1 MRKIMAVLLA
11 VLMLFSGMGAFAGEV
26 QKAPDF
32 IMEGFDGDSSNHV
45 WDTNLFF
52 SRMQEKT
59 GISFQFRQ
67 YTDYDQWTERKN
79 ALLEGEDLPDV
90 LFKAG
95 LTAGEIRDLAAKG
108 VIVDL
113 KPYLEEC
120 APDLWALL
128 QEREDWMAAITL
140 EVTGL
145 IQYYYSAK
153 GIREEAQKRAE
164 SQLETNRTRIMDVVN
179 QTEAAVRNSVWI
191 AQWCLDVPDSLHR
204 VAQRIVEDNP
214 VVIGSTVALVP
225 GYNKRLPLYS
235 PYVFKGPAGLEF
247 KDLGTEEYDYP
258 SQEWFV
264 KPLELEQGYWSE
276 PYIDEGGGEVLM
288 TTYSYP
294 IRDRKGQI
302 AAILTADISLDW
314 LTEMVGNVRVYPSAF
329 SMVVSRAG
337 QIMVCP
343 VETLIMR
350 TSVTDAVKGMDDSV
364 SLASLNRAMLSGESG
379 NMTIREKGVTSR
391 VFFAPVE
398 RTGWSMSIVIPE
410 TEIYAGIRKI
420 GRLVLLLQLLGILM
434 IIFIIRYVIMNYISF
449 DKMNKQKERIQN
461 ELQVASDIQMAMVP
475 KIFPPFPKRDDL
487 DLSASIVPA
496 KEVGG
501 DLYDFFIRDEK
512 LHFCIGDVSGKG
524 VPASLLMAVTRT
536 QYRTLAA
543 HHDSPAKIVTM
554 INESM
559 DEINENNMFVTFF
572 CGVLDLK
579 SGHMDYCNAG
589 HNAPYILTDAIREL
603 PVEPN
608 LPLGVLP
615 GITFVEQSVE
625 MKYDDALFLFTDG
638 LNEAENIRHEQ
649 FGDSGIRAVLHTRS
663 SAQGQMDAMKA
674 AVAAFVG
681 EAEPSDDL
689 TMLFLH
695 YLGK

>member
-1 MRKIMAVLLA
+1 MKTKITEGIRKGARAGFQLVL
-11 VLMLFSGMGAFAGEV
+11 V
-26 QKAPDF
+26 
-32 IMEGFDGDSSNHV
+32 
-45 WDTNLFF
+45 
-52 SRMQEKT
+52 
-59 GISFQFRQ
+59 
-67 YTDYDQWTERKN
+67 
-79 ALLEGEDLPDV
+79 
-90 LFKAG
+90 
-95 LTAGEIRDLAAKG
+95 
-108 VIVDL
+108 
-113 KPYLEEC
+113 
-120 APDLWALL
+120 
-128 QEREDWMAAITL
+128 AAITL

-247 KDLGTEEYDYP
+247 KDLGTGEYDYP

-649 FGDSGIRAVLHTRS
+649 FGDSGIRAVLHTRR

>member
-1 MRKIMAVLLA
+1 MKIKITEGIRKGARAGFLLVLVATL
-11 VLMLFSGMGAFAGEV
+11 
-26 QKAPDF
+26 
-32 IMEGFDGDSSNHV
+32 
-45 WDTNLFF
+45 
-52 SRMQEKT
+52 
-59 GISFQFRQ
+59 
-67 YTDYDQWTERKN
+67 
-79 ALLEGEDLPDV
+79 
-90 LFKAG
+90 
-95 LTAGEIRDLAAKG
+95 
-108 VIVDL
+108 
-113 KPYLEEC
+113 
-120 APDLWALL
+120 
-128 QEREDWMAAITL
+128 TL
-140 EVTGL
+140 ELTGL

-225 GYNKRLPLYS
+225 GYNKRRPLYS
-235 PYVFKGPAGLEF
+235 PYVCKGPAGLEF
-247 KDLGTEEYDYP
+247 KSLATEEYDYP
-258 SQEWFV
+258 SQEWFS

-276 PYIDEGGGEVLM
+276 PYIDDGGGEVLM

-294 IRDRKGQI
+294 IRDKKGQV

-314 LTEMVGNVRVYPSAF
+314 LTELVGNVKVYPSAF

-350 TSVTDAVKGMDDSV
+350 TNVTDAVKGMDDSV

-398 RTGWSMSIVIPE
+398 RTGWSMSIIIPE
-410 TEIYAGIRKI
+410 SEIYAGIRKI
-420 GRLVLLLQLLGILM
+420 GQLVMLLQLLGILM

-543 HHDSPAKIVTM
+543 HYDSPAKIVSSITD
-554 INESM
+554 SM

-579 SGHMDYCNAG
+579 TGHMDYCNAG

-603 PVEPN
+603 AVEPN

-615 GITFVEQSVE
+615 GINYVEQSAE

-649 FGDSGIRAVLHTRS
+649 FGESGIRAVLHTRR

-674 AVAAFVG
+674 AVDAFVG

>member
-1 MRKIMAVLLA
+1 MKKTRIQITEGIKKGARAGFLLVLIA
-11 VLMLFSGMGAFAGEV
+11 
-26 QKAPDF
+26 
-32 IMEGFDGDSSNHV
+32 
-45 WDTNLFF
+45 T
-52 SRMQEKT
+52 
-59 GISFQFRQ
+59 
-67 YTDYDQWTERKN
+67 
-79 ALLEGEDLPDV
+79 
-90 LFKAG
+90 
-95 LTAGEIRDLAAKG
+95 
-108 VIVDL
+108 
-113 KPYLEEC
+113 
-120 APDLWALL
+120 
-128 QEREDWMAAITL
+128 ITL

-145 IQYYYSAK
+145 IQYLYSSK
-153 GIREEAQKRAE
+153 GIKEEAQKRAE
-164 SQLETNRTRIMDVVN
+164 TQLESTRIQIMDVVN
-179 QTEAAVRNSVWI
+179 QAEAAVRNNVWL
-191 AQWCLDVPDSLHR
+191 ARFCLDMPDTLSR
-204 VAQRIVEDNP
+204 VAQHIVEDNP

-225 GYNKRLPLYS
+225 GYNKRYPLFS
-235 PYVFKGPAGLEF
+235 PYVYRGEDDLEF
-247 KDLGTEEYDYP
+247 KSLATEEYDYP
-258 SQEWFV
+258 AQEWFA
-264 KPLELEQGYWSE
+264 KPLELGQGYWSE

-294 IRDRKGQI
+294 IRDKKGQV

-314 LTEMVGNVRVYPSAF
+314 LTDLVGNVKVYPNAF

-364 SLASLNRAMLSGESG
+364 TLSSLNRAMLSGESG

-410 TEIYAGIRKI
+410 SEIYAGIRKI
-420 GRLVLLLQLLGILM
+420 GRIVMLLQLLGILM
-434 IIFIIRYVIMNYISF
+434 IILIIRYVIMNYISF
-449 DKMNKQKERIQN
+449 DKLNKQKERMQG
-461 ELQVASDIQMAMVP
+461 ELKVASDIQMAMVP

-543 HHDSPAKIVTM
+543 QHDSPARIVST
-554 INESM
+554 INDSM

-579 SGHMDYCNAG
+579 TGHMKFCNAG

-608 LPLGVLP
+608 LPLGVLS
-615 GITFVEQSVE
+615 GFEFAEQSVDLN
-625 MKYDDALFLFTDG
+625 YDDALLLYTDG
-638 LNEAENIRHEQ
+638 LNEAENIHHEQ
-649 FGDSGIRAVLHTRS
+649 FGESGIRAVLHTRRT
-663 SAQGQMDAMKA
+663 AQEQIDALKA

-695 YLGK
+695 YLRK

>member
-1 MRKIMAVLLA
+1 MKTKITEGIRKGARAGFLLVLVATL
-11 VLMLFSGMGAFAGEV
+11 
-26 QKAPDF
+26 
-32 IMEGFDGDSSNHV
+32 
-45 WDTNLFF
+45 
-52 SRMQEKT
+52 
-59 GISFQFRQ
+59 
-67 YTDYDQWTERKN
+67 
-79 ALLEGEDLPDV
+79 
-90 LFKAG
+90 
-95 LTAGEIRDLAAKG
+95 
-108 VIVDL
+108 
-113 KPYLEEC
+113 
-120 APDLWALL
+120 
-128 QEREDWMAAITL
+128 TL

-153 GIREEAQKRAE
+153 GIKEEAQKRAE
-164 SQLETNRTRIMDVVN
+164 SQLETNCTRIMDVVN

-191 AQWCLDVPDSLHR
+191 AQWCLDAPDSLHR

-225 GYNKRLPLYS
+225 GYNKRRPLYS
-235 PYVFKGPAGLEF
+235 PYVCKGPAGLEF
-247 KDLGTEEYDYP
+247 KSLATEEYDYP
-258 SQEWFV
+258 SQEWFS

-276 PYIDEGGGEVLM
+276 PYIDDGGGEVLM

-294 IRDRKGQI
+294 IRDKKGQI

-314 LTEMVGNVRVYPSAF
+314 LTELVGNVKVYPSAF

-350 TSVTDAVKGMDDSV
+350 TNVTDAVKGMDDSV

-398 RTGWSMSIVIPE
+398 RTGWSMSIIIPE

-420 GRLVLLLQLLGILM
+420 GQLVMLLQLLGILM

-543 HHDSPAKIVTM
+543 HYDSPAKIVSS
-554 INESM
+554 INDSM

-579 SGHMDYCNAG
+579 TGHMDYCNAG

-603 PVEPN
+603 AVEPN

-615 GITFVEQSVE
+615 GINYVEQSVE

-649 FGDSGIRAVLHTRS
+649 FGESGIRAVLHTRR

-695 YLGK
+695 FLGK

>member
-1 MRKIMAVLLA
+1 MKTKITEGIRKGARAGFLLVLVATL
-11 VLMLFSGMGAFAGEV
+11 
-26 QKAPDF
+26 
-32 IMEGFDGDSSNHV
+32 
-45 WDTNLFF
+45 
-52 SRMQEKT
+52 
-59 GISFQFRQ
+59 
-67 YTDYDQWTERKN
+67 
-79 ALLEGEDLPDV
+79 
-90 LFKAG
+90 
-95 LTAGEIRDLAAKG
+95 
-108 VIVDL
+108 
-113 KPYLEEC
+113 
-120 APDLWALL
+120 
-128 QEREDWMAAITL
+128 TL

-153 GIREEAQKRAE
+153 GIKEEAQKRAE
-164 SQLETNRTRIMDVVN
+164 SQLETNCTRIMDVVN

-191 AQWCLDVPDSLHR
+191 AQWCLDAPDSLHR

-225 GYNKRLPLYS
+225 GYNKRRPLYS
-235 PYVFKGPAGLEF
+235 PYVCKGPAGLEF
-247 KDLGTEEYDYP
+247 KSLATEEYDYP
-258 SQEWFV
+258 SQEWFS

-276 PYIDEGGGEVLM
+276 PYIDDGGGEVLM

-294 IRDRKGQI
+294 IRDKKGQV

-314 LTEMVGNVRVYPSAF
+314 LTELVGNVKVYPSAF

-350 TSVTDAVKGMDDSV
+350 TNVTDAVKGMDDSV

-398 RTGWSMSIVIPE
+398 RTGWSMSIIIPE

-420 GRLVLLLQLLGILM
+420 GQLVMLLQLLGILM

-543 HHDSPAKIVTM
+543 HYDSPAKIVSS
-554 INESM
+554 INDSM

-572 CGVLDLK
+572 CGVLDLRT
-579 SGHMDYCNAG
+579 GHMDYCNAG

-603 PVEPN
+603 AVEPN

-615 GITFVEQSVE
+615 GINYVEQSVE

-649 FGDSGIRAVLHTRS
+649 FGESGIRAVLHTRR

>member
-1 MRKIMAVLLA
+1 MKIKITEGIRKGARAGFLLVLVATL
-11 VLMLFSGMGAFAGEV
+11 
-26 QKAPDF
+26 
-32 IMEGFDGDSSNHV
+32 
-45 WDTNLFF
+45 
-52 SRMQEKT
+52 
-59 GISFQFRQ
+59 
-67 YTDYDQWTERKN
+67 
-79 ALLEGEDLPDV
+79 
-90 LFKAG
+90 
-95 LTAGEIRDLAAKG
+95 
-108 VIVDL
+108 
-113 KPYLEEC
+113 
-120 APDLWALL
+120 
-128 QEREDWMAAITL
+128 TL
-140 EVTGL
+140 ELTGL

-214 VVIGSTVALVP
+214 LVIGSTVALVP
-225 GYNKRLPLYS
+225 GYNKRRPLYS
-235 PYVFKGPAGLEF
+235 PYVCKGPAGLEF
-247 KDLGTEEYDYP
+247 KSLATEEYDYP
-258 SQEWFV
+258 SQEWFS

-276 PYIDEGGGEVLM
+276 PYIDDGGGEVLM

-294 IRDRKGQI
+294 IRDKKGQV

-314 LTEMVGNVRVYPSAF
+314 LTELVGNVKVYPSAF

-398 RTGWSMSIVIPE
+398 RTGWSMSIIIPE

-420 GRLVLLLQLLGILM
+420 GQLVMLLQLLGILM

-543 HHDSPAKIVTM
+543 HYDSPAKIVSS
-554 INESM
+554 INDSM

-579 SGHMDYCNAG
+579 TGHMDYCNAG

-603 PVEPN
+603 AVEPN

-615 GITFVEQSVE
+615 GINYVEQSVE

-649 FGDSGIRAVLHTRS
+649 FGESGIRAVLHTRR

>member
-1 MRKIMAVLLA
+1 MKRTRPQITEGIKKGARAGFLLVLIA
-11 VLMLFSGMGAFAGEV
+11 
-26 QKAPDF
+26 
-32 IMEGFDGDSSNHV
+32 
-45 WDTNLFF
+45 T
-52 SRMQEKT
+52 
-59 GISFQFRQ
+59 
-67 YTDYDQWTERKN
+67 
-79 ALLEGEDLPDV
+79 
-90 LFKAG
+90 
-95 LTAGEIRDLAAKG
+95 
-108 VIVDL
+108 
-113 KPYLEEC
+113 
-120 APDLWALL
+120 
-128 QEREDWMAAITL
+128 ITL

-145 IQYYYSAK
+145 IQYLYSSK
-153 GIREEAQKRAE
+153 GIKEEAQKRAE
-164 SQLETNRTRIMDVVN
+164 TQLESTRIQIMDVVN
-179 QTEAAVRNSVWI
+179 QTEAAVRNNVWL
-191 AQWCLDVPDSLHR
+191 ARLCLDMPDTLSR
-204 VAQRIVEDNP
+204 VAKHIVEDNP

-225 GYNKRLPLYS
+225 GYNKRYPLFS
-235 PYVFKGPAGLEF
+235 PYVYRGEDGLEF
-247 KDLGTEEYDYP
+247 KSLATEEYDYP
-258 SQEWFV
+258 AQEWFA
-264 KPLELEQGYWSE
+264 KPLELGQGYWSE

-288 TTYSYP
+288 ITYSYP
-294 IRDRKGQI
+294 IRDKKGQL

-314 LTEMVGNVRVYPSAF
+314 LTDLVGNVRVYPSAF

-364 SLASLNRAMLSGESG
+364 TLSSLNRAMLSGESG

-410 TEIYAGIRKI
+410 SEIYAGIRKI
-420 GRLVLLLQLLGILM
+420 GRIVMLLQLLGILM
-434 IIFIIRYVIMNYISF
+434 IILIIRYVIMNYISF
-449 DKMNKQKERIQN
+449 DKLNKQKERMQG
-461 ELQVASDIQMAMVP
+461 ELKVASDIQMAMVP

-543 HHDSPAKIVTM
+543 QHDSPAQIVST
-554 INESM
+554 INDSM

-579 SGHMDYCNAG
+579 TGHMKFCNAG

-608 LPLGVLP
+608 LPLGVLS
-615 GITFVEQSVE
+615 GFEFAEQSVDLN
-625 MKYDDALFLFTDG
+625 YDDALLLYTDG
-638 LNEAENIRHEQ
+638 LNEAENIHHEQ
-649 FGDSGIRAVLHTRS
+649 FGESGIRAVLHTRRT
-663 SAQGQMDAMKA
+663 AQEQIDALKA

-695 YLGK
+695 YLRK